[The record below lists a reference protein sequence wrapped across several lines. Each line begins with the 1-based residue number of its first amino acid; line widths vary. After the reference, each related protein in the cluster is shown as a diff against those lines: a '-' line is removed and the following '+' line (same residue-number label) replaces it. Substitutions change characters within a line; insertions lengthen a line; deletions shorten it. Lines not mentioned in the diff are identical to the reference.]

1 MTIEEILA
9 LSPEAAV
16 KALQVKTEAL
26 PSWAD
31 LKKEYDPKLHPVY
44 KDSNYQ
50 DITVN
55 GRVEKVTRIALDL
68 QRLSVKR
75 TTELCFGIP
84 VKRTYKPI
92 TDGQK
97 EVAKVIEAIFTKNR
111 IDSLNIER
119 GNLLFASCE
128 VATLWYAVQEDN
140 TLYGVPSKIK
150 LRNRSYSPMNGESIY
165 PLFNEYGD
173 LIALSFG
180 YSYKSGD
187 KEIEYLD
194 SYSSAKHIR
203 YKKSDTEWMVDVDE
217 AITLGKIPA
226 IYCSR
231 PSSAWGDTSDL
242 VYEIEWALSRNG
254 NYLRKNSKPLV
265 ALFADQD
272 IKFGGEKGEKE
283 EFRAVLQYP
292 KGSELKYVTWEQA
305 IENLKF
311 YIQELR
317 SSFFTQLQLPD
328 WSYDQMK
335 TTPMSGEARKQMFID
350 SQLKVKDESGRLV
363 EFLDREMNVIKAF
376 VKIIMPN
383 NAVDVDSLSVE
394 TVITPFTITDT
405 KETVSN
411 IAGALGGKAFMSQ
424 KEAVRQLGA
433 VEDVEAELKQIL
445 AEDAAGNITDS
456 FGTAQ

>member
-9 LSPEAAV
+9 LAPEEAV
-16 KALQVKTEAL
+16 KALQVKTENL

-31 LKKEYDPKLHPVY
+31 LKKEYDPKEHPVY
-44 KDSNYQ
+44 KDSSYR

-55 GRVEKVTRIALDL
+55 GKVEKVTRIALDL

-84 VKRTYKPI
+84 VKRVYSPKTE
-92 TDGQK
+92 GEK
-97 EVAKVIEAIFTKNR
+97 EVAKVIEAIYLKNR

-128 VATLWYAVQEDN
+128 VATLWYAIEEQN

-150 LRNRSYSPMNGESIY
+150 LRSRSYSPMNGESIY
-165 PLFNEYGD
+165 PLFDEYGD

-203 YKKSDTEWMVDVDE
+203 YKKGDNGWTADINE

-265 ALFADQD
+265 ALFADKE
-272 IKFGGEKGEKE
+272 IALGGEKGEKE

-311 YIQELR
+311 YTQELR

-376 VKIIMPN
+376 VKVILPN
-383 NAVDVDSLSVE
+383 RVADVDTLAVE
-394 TVITPFTITDT
+394 TIITPFTITDT

-411 IAGALGGKAFMSQ
+411 VVSATGGKPIMSQ
-424 KEAVRQLGA
+424 KEGVRQLGF
-433 VEDVEAELKQIL
+433 VEDVEAELKQIQ
-445 AEDAAGNITDS
+445 AEEASGNVANVFGAA
-456 FGTAQ
+456 Q